1 MLTIFNRKELLL
13 TDDMKRQADVRDLL
27 AQNGVDYAVKT
38 INRQNPTVPDSSR
51 ARTGSFGIDLSR
63 AYEYRIYVRKSDYE
77 KAKSLIR

>member
-13 TDDMKRQADVRDLL
+13 TDDMKRQSDVRDLL

-38 INRQNPTVPDSSR
+38 ISRQSPTGPDSSR

-77 KAKSLIR
+77 KAKSLIH

>member
-13 TDDMKRQADVRDLL
+13 TDDMKRQSDVRDLL
-27 AQNGVDYAVKT
+27 AQNGIDYAVKT
-38 INRQNPTVPDSSR
+38 INRQSPAFLSSSR

-77 KAKSLIR
+77 KAKLLIR